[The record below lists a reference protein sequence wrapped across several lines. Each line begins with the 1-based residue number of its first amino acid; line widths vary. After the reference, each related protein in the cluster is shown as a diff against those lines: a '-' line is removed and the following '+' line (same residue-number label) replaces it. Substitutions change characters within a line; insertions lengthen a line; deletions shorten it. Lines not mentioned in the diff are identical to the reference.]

1 MTIQKLNQL
10 SEALNRMMK
19 PELMKL
25 ARQYNKVVKIEGLQ
39 KMKKK
44 DILLE
49 LLANYKVVHK
59 IWSGETVV
67 ELPTRKGKGE
77 TKKATTEDI
86 NKLIKEK
93 DVLNKKLL
101 KSDGAERTALFKQ
114 VRELDKRISKIM

>member
-1 MTIQKLNQL
+1 MTLQKLNQL
-10 SEALNRMMK
+10 TESLNKMMK

-44 DILLE
+44 DILLT
-49 LLANYKVVHK
+49 LLADYKVVHK

-67 ELPTRKGKGE
+67 ELPTRKGKG
-77 TKKATTEDI
+77 KAKATTEDI

-101 KSDGAERTALFKQ
+101 KSDNEERTALFKQ